1 MKKKALKTAVVLLM
15 LAGGYFSGLYLLQ
28 DRFIFFPDRFYISPA
43 AAGIPQFEEKPFYSA
58 DGTEIM
64 SWYFKGDADKPALLF
79 FHGNAGQIATFAPK
93 MINYVLAGYPVL
105 MAEYRGFGT
114 TPGKL
119 SQSAMYDDA
128 LAAYDFLQNQLGH
141 RKIVAFG
148 YSMGTAPASAVAAQR
163 SAAGLILAAPFYSL
177 SRVVGE
183 KPVPG
188 AKLVLKNELPSY
200 RFVEKFAA
208 PLLIVHGDN
217 DRLIPPPHGQD
228 LFNLSKVVDKEF
240 KIIQGESH
248 NGLFFDL
255 GNHRVMLEWLRRH
268 HSADST
274 EKIK

>member
-1 MKKKALKTAVVLLM
+1 MKKKALKTAVVLLV
-15 LAGGYFSGLYLLQ
+15 LGGGYLYGLCLLQ
-28 DRFIFFPDRFYISPA
+28 DRFIFFPDRFYVSPA
-43 AAGIPQFEEKPFYSA
+43 IAGVPQFEEKPFLST
-58 DGTEIM
+58 DGAEIM
-64 SWYFKGDADKPALLF
+64 SWYFKGNDDKPALLF

-128 LAAYDFLQNQLGH
+128 LAAYDFLQNELGQSE
-141 RKIVAFG
+141 IVVFG
-148 YSMGTAPASAVAAQR
+148 YSMGTAAASAAAAQR
-163 SAAGLILAAPFYSL
+163 PAAGLILAAPFYSL
-177 SRVVGE
+177 ARVVGE

-217 DRLIPPPHGQD
+217 DRLIPPHHGQD
-228 LFNLSKVVDKEF
+228 LFNLSKAADKEF
-240 KIIQGESH
+240 KLIPGESH

-255 GNHRVMLEWLRRH
+255 GNHRIMLEWLRRH
-268 HSADST
+268 YSAGGT
-274 EKIK
+274 AK